1 MNRFRVFATAAV
13 LAITSTAAFAQQ
25 QNTNIRGVVS
35 GFDGKVIAIKTTA
48 GQDVSVELPD
58 AVAVA
63 ITKSFTMADVKQ
75 GMKLGVTTIKRA
87 DGATVAIDVRP
98 IPPAAAEGLS
108 NYDLQ
113 PQSTMTNAILE
124 ATAQSSGVDEITL
137 NYKTGTV
144 KVLVPP
150 GTPMSQAAP
159 GAKTDIKAGETIFV
173 AARKGDDGKFT
184 AVRVQVSKDGVKP
197 TQ

>member
-1 MNRFRVFATAAV
+1 MIGYRLLAAAALVLAGTAAQ
-13 LAITSTAAFAQQ
+13 AQ
-25 QNTNIRGVVS
+25 QNTNIRGAIT
-35 GFDGKVIAIKTTA
+35 GFDGKVISIRTND
-48 GQDVSVELPD
+48 GQNVSVDLPET
-58 AVAVA
+58 VAVS
-63 ITKSFTMADVKQ
+63 ITKPFTMADVKP

-108 NYDLQ
+108 PYDLQ
-113 PQSTMTNAILE
+113 PQSTMTNAVAE
-124 ATAQSSGVDEITL
+124 ATAQAAGADELTL

-159 GAKTDIKAGETIFV
+159 GARTDVKAGETIFV
-173 AARKGDDGKFT
+173 AARKDEAGKLV
-184 AVRVQVSKDGVKP
+184 AARVQVSKDGVKP

>member
-1 MNRFRVFATAAV
+1 MNGFRLFAAATV
-13 LAITSTAAFAQQ
+13 LAVTAPAAMAQ
-25 QNTNIRGVVS
+25 QNTNIRGVITA
-35 GFDGKVIAIKTTA
+35 FDGKVVSIKA
-48 GQDVSVELPD
+48 KDGRDVSVDLPE

-63 ITKSFTMADVKQ
+63 ITQAFTMADVKP

-108 NYDLQ
+108 PYDLQ
-113 PQSTMTNAILE
+113 PESTMTNAVAE
-124 ATAQSSGVDEITL
+124 ATAVSSGVDEITL

-150 GTPMSQAAP
+150 GTPMSRAAP
-159 GAKTDIKAGETIFV
+159 GQRADVKAGETIFV
-173 AARKGDDGKFT
+173 AARNEGGKLT
-184 AVRVQVSKDGVKP
+184 AVRAQVSKDGVKP